1 MMMELKIAQDLI
13 RIQSFTPHDR
23 GCFDRIKYYLPM
35 CQHEVFHVGDTTNA
49 LITFGSHDRKHFAF
63 AGHIDVVPVAG
74 QEWSVDP
81 FDAIIKDGYLYGRG
95 SNDMKGAIACFMA
108 AFLEVYQKLDY
119 KISFLLTSDEEGK
132 ALYGTREII
141 KRLKERNESIDL
153 CLIGEPTSQDD
164 VGDHIKIG
172 SRGSINFRI
181 RVKGQA
187 GHVAYPD
194 EASNPIPVALTLSQ
208 KLNEWV
214 WDQGSEH
221 FQASH
226 LEMTSI
232 DVNNLATN
240 VIPEHVDIR
249 FNIRF
254 NDQHTHQS
262 LHEQIA
268 HIAFGHELH
277 CEYCGVP
284 YWSDISKYQSLL
296 EDAVYPMASHFSTY
310 GAASDG
316 FMIQEICP
324 CFELGL
330 FYNQAHQKDERV
342 LLTDLTQL
350 KNIYKQILLS
360 FSS

>member
-1 MMMELKIAQDLI
+1 MELTIAQDLI
-13 RIQSFTPHDR
+13 RIQSLTPHDN
-23 GCFDRIKYYLPM
+23 GCFDLIKHYLPM
-35 CQHEVFHVGDTTNA
+35 CHHEIFQVVDTTNA
-49 LITFGSHDRKHFAF
+49 LITFGSNAKKHFAF
-63 AGHIDVVPVAG
+63 AGHIDVVPVVG
-74 QEWSVDP
+74 QEWSTDP
-81 FDAIIKDGYLYGRG
+81 FGGVIKDGYLYGRG
-95 SNDMKGAIACFMA
+95 TNDMKGAIACFMA
-108 AFLEVYQKLDY
+108 AFLEVYQQIDY
-119 KISFLLTSDEEGK
+119 KVSFLLTSDEEGK

-141 KRLKERNESIDL
+141 KKLKERHEEINL
-153 CLIGEPTSQDD
+153 CLIGEPTSRHE

-172 SRGSINFRI
+172 SRGSLNCHI

-194 EASNPIPVALTLSQ
+194 EASNPIPVALVLAQ

-221 FQASH
+221 FQASN
-226 LEMTSI
+226 LELTSV
-232 DVNNLATN
+232 DVDNQATN

-268 HIAFGHELH
+268 HIALGHDVH
-277 CEYCGVP
+277 CEYCGIP
-284 YWSDISKYQSLL
+284 YWSDISAYREIL
-296 EDAVYPMASHFSTY
+296 EDAVRPTKTHFSTY

-316 FMIQEICP
+316 FMIQEACP

-330 FYNQAHQKDERV
+330 FYNQAHQRDERV
-342 LLTDLTQL
+342 LVTDLTQL

-360 FSS
+360 F